1 MTEALTVAP
10 IHEDSTSTVKLT
22 KQKGNYTSTL
32 NIPFIHKQQKKDL
45 QWLQ

>member
-10 IHEDSTSTVKLT
+10 IHEDSTNTVKLT

-32 NIPFIHKQQKKDL
+32 NISFIHKQ
-45 QWLQ
+45 